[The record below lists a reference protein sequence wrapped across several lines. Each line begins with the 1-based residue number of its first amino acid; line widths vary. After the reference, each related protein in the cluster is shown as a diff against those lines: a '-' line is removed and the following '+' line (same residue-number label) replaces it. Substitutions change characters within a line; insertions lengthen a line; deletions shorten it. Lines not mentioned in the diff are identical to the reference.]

1 MKRQRYLD
9 AQWKM
14 FIINAPKRSRLLKKT
29 KRKVNWMKLSN
40 KELKDWIIKAQAGD
54 NKAMT
59 DILELYMPL
68 INKHSF
74 VNGKLDEDLRQNILL
89 EIVKSIKKFVP

>member
-1 MKRQRYLD
+1 
-9 AQWKM
+9 
-14 FIINAPKRSRLLKKT
+14 
-29 KRKVNWMKLSN
+29 MKLSN
-40 KELKDWIIKAQAGD
+40 NEFREILVRAQAGD

-59 DILELYMPL
+59 DILEMYMPL

-89 EIVKSIKKFVP
+89 QIVKSIKKFSP

>member
-1 MKRQRYLD
+1 MK
-9 AQWKM
+9 
-14 FIINAPKRSRLLKKT
+14 
-29 KRKVNWMKLSN
+29 VSN
-40 KELKDWIIKAQAGD
+40 KELKDLIVKAQAGD

-74 VNGKLDEDLRQNILL
+74 VNGRLDEDLRQNILL
-89 EIVKSIKKFVP
+89 EIVKSIKKFVL

>member
-1 MKRQRYLD
+1 
-9 AQWKM
+9 
-14 FIINAPKRSRLLKKT
+14 
-29 KRKVNWMKLSN
+29 MKLSN
-40 KELKDWIIKAQAGD
+40 KEFKEIVIRAQAGD
-54 NKAMT
+54 NEAMT
-59 DILELYMPL
+59 DILEMYMPL

>member
-1 MKRQRYLD
+1 
-9 AQWKM
+9 
-14 FIINAPKRSRLLKKT
+14 
-29 KRKVNWMKLSN
+29 MKLSN

-74 VNGKLDEDLRQNILL
+74 INGKLDEYLRQNILL
-89 EIVKSIKKFVP
+89 EIVKSIKKFLP